1 MWIVFLLCPRLRCL
15 HKDIS
20 RGVQPRDNLQPFR
33 PLNPKYLRES
43 HGCTHGIPRRF
54 LYVAPK
60 KKPKKQCCDGGPAKS
75 EAEGNYHGDLARLNV
90 RSVHPHSGSR
100 HSARG
105 LTLNNYSVKHF
116 TKTTIVTTP
125 TLVFLIPHVFGDS
138 VGLLPFAT
146 FQPCRS
152 WPTF

>member
-1 MWIVFLLCPRLRCL
+1 MWIVFCYARFFAVCIKTLAG
-15 HKDIS
+15 
-20 RGVQPRDNLQPFR
+20 GVQPRDNLQPFR

-60 KKPKKQCCDGGPAKS
+60 KNPKKQCCDGGPAKS

-116 TKTTIVTTP
+116 TKENNIDD
-125 TLVFLIPHVFGDS
+125 PHPC
-138 VGLLPFAT
+138 LLNTQRF
-146 FQPCRS
+146 
-152 WPTF
+152 W